1 MGCDGDEHILVEREL
16 LLDVG
21 EQRVDL
27 VRVCVVYGRG
37 DGHRDGERA
46 DRSEYVRTEMMPVGM
61 NQLQRDP
68 LWFPSECR

>member
-21 EQRVDL
+21 KQRVDL

-37 DGHRDGERA
+37 DGHRDRGRA
-46 DRSEYVRTEMMPVGM
+46 NRRE
-61 NQLQRDP
+61 
-68 LWFPSECR
+68 